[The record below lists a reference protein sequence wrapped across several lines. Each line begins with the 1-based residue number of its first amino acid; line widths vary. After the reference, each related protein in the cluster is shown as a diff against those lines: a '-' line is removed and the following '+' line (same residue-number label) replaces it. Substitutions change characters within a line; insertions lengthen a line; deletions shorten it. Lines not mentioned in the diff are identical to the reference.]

1 MSEPGSLWSRQDGR
15 RQQDEHRHETIK
27 AIRRGDTA
35 WALRNIAGPDA
46 AIDYLQAMQ
55 GAATASE
62 PGDGQGEPGELRWP
76 HRVVTTIEQLLA
88 NVASTPA
95 AIALRVTRIDGDGD
109 AVVEAQTDWVG
120 GPPAVAIALGAGLT
134 ATDRQV
140 PCPCDADR
148 RDRHRHRDTAASC
161 RGGRRYR
168 PAGGRMNAISPRR
181 IRAT

>member
-15 RQQDEHRHETIK
+15 RQQDEHRHETMR

-62 PGDGQGEPGELRWP
+62 PGDDPDEPGELRWP
-76 HRVVTTIEQLLA
+76 YRVVTTIDQLLA

-95 AIALRVTRIDGDGD
+95 AIALRVARIDGDGD

-120 GPPAVAIALGAGLT
+120 GTPAVAIALGLDSPPPIDRFHVRATLIAEIGTVT
-134 ATDRQV
+134 ATLRRAAEVAADIDRL
-140 PCPCDADR
+140 
-148 RDRHRHRDTAASC
+148 
-161 RGGRRYR
+161 
-168 PAGGRMNAISPRR
+168 AGG
-181 IRAT
+181 